1 MRISAN
7 EKGIER
13 RQKIGKTST
22 LLGFLFLIAAVVF
35 SFMRLSSA
43 LLMQAGFLAAMV
55 LGVALSFIG
64 GYYGERFVGP
74 QAHHVK
80 VREALKRLDHQ
91 YVLFQY
97 ALPVPH
103 VLLGP
108 EGLTV
113 IVVKSQP
120 GTVTYADGKWQ
131 HRQRLKFMRQL
142 AGQESLGVPDE
153 EVQLQVQKLKR
164 FLAGRLPEV
173 DVPVRGVVL
182 FVHPEIQLSLDN
194 PPLPV
199 FPSGRELRAWLR
211 GPGVGKPLPAGVKRQ
226 VEEALLGGSTTTE
239 DGE

>member
-7 EKGIER
+7 EKGIAR

-22 LLGFLFLIAAVVF
+22 LLGFLFLITAVVI
-35 SFMRLSSA
+35 SFLRVSSA
-43 LLMQAGFLAAMV
+43 LLVQAGFLAAMV
-55 LGVALSFIG
+55 VGVVLSFIG

-97 ALPVPH
+97 TLPTPH

-120 GTVTYADGKWQ
+120 GTVTYADGKWT
-131 HRQRLKFMRQL
+131 HRQRMKFFRQL
-142 AGQESLGVPDE
+142 AGQEALGAPDE
-153 EVQLQVQKLKR
+153 DVNVEIARLRRYLKE
-164 FLAGRLPEV
+164 RLPEV
-173 DVPVRGVVL
+173 DVPVRGGVL
-182 FVHPEIQLSLDN
+182 FVHPEVKLNLDN
-194 PPLPV
+194 PPVPV
-199 FPSGRELRAWLR
+199 FQGGRELRAWLR
-211 GPGVGKPLPAGVKRQ
+211 GPGMGKPLPADVKKR
-226 VEEALLGGSTTTE
+226 VEEALLGGRTAE
-239 DGE
+239 DNE